1 MNENGIL
8 YDAVV
13 VGAGPAG
20 SMTAYRLAKAGARV
34 LITDA
39 KTFPREKACGGGVQR
54 KSCLSIPFAWHEV
67 VRGTL
72 QAITFSLNFGNRFTK
87 TYPEPLVYSV
97 LRSEFDEYLL
107 LAAEGAGASVWQ
119 GVKAVE
125 IVPQKTH
132 VVVRTDKGNVRC
144 RFVVGADG
152 ANSTVGRYLNRRDQF
167 FWQAGLY
174 CEVPSDYIEP
184 NASRRDSM
192 RIDWGTLPSGY
203 AWIFPKCGYCN
214 IGVGGP
220 SAFGRLLRPYLAQ
233 FLKAERILKPAASE
247 HVRFSGHQLPTFTT
261 RTRLTGPR
269 IMLVGD
275 AAGLVEPFTGDGI
288 SYACHSARLASE
300 VIIENLEKG
309 EPVLDVYEQ
318 RVRSEIGS
326 EIYWSRKLMSLAV
339 TFPQAMYS
347 VFRYKD
353 SVWQT
358 FCRIL
363 RGDSSFN
370 ELRKQVLGPLGLLWS
385 PLSEFVDL
393 CERRALA
400 GDPNRKPW
408 IRSIDGRL
416 ASILAEP

>member
-1 MNENGIL
+1 MNENGTL
-8 YDAVV
+8 YDAVI

-39 KTFPREKACGGGVQR
+39 KTFPREKPCGGGVQQKACR
-54 KSCLSIPFAWHEV
+54 NIPFAWHAV

-72 QAITFSLNFGNRFTK
+72 QAVTFSLNFGDRFTK
-87 TYPEPLVYSV
+87 THSDPLVYSV

-107 LAAEGAGASVWQ
+107 LAAEEAGASVRQ
-119 GVKAVE
+119 GVKTLEVAD
-125 IVPQKTH
+125 QRTH
-132 VVVRTDKGNVRC
+132 VVVRTDKGDIRC

-152 ANSTVGRYLNRRDQF
+152 ANSTVGRCLNRRDQF

-184 NASRRDSM
+184 DGVHPDCM

-203 AWIFPKCGYCN
+203 AWVFPKSGSCN

-233 FLKAERILKPAASE
+233 FLKAEHILRPAASE
-247 HVRFSGHQLPTFTT
+247 HVRFSGHQLPTLTSQ
-261 RTRLTGPR
+261 TRLTGPR
-269 IMLVGD
+269 ILLVGD
-275 AAGLVEPFTGDGI
+275 AAGLVEPFFGDGI

-300 VIIENLEKG
+300 VIVENLDKG
-309 EPVLDVYEQ
+309 EPLLGAYDQ

-326 EIYWSRKLMSLAV
+326 EIYWSRKLMSIAV

-347 VFRYKD
+347 VFRYRD

-363 RGDSSFN
+363 QGDSSFS
-370 ELRKQVLGPLGLLWS
+370 ELKKQVLGPLGLLWS
-385 PLSEFVDL
+385 PISGFVDL
-393 CERRALA
+393 CDRRILA
-400 GDPNRKPW
+400 GDTGRKPW
-408 IRSIDGRL
+408 IRAVDGRL
-416 ASILAEP
+416 ASILARS